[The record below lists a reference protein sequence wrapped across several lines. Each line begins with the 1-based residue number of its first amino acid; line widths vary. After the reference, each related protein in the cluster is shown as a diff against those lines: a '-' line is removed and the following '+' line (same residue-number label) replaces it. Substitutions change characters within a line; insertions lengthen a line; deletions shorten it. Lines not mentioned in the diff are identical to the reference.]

1 MPFFLLSLAI
11 IAEVVGTTALK
22 FSDGMTRVVP
32 SIVVVVAYMVAFYL
46 LSLVLRYIPVGVAYA
61 IWAGGGI
68 VLITL
73 VGWLYLRQG
82 LDGAGMLGIGLI
94 VAGVLVLQLFS
105 KSASLH

>member
-22 FSDGMTRVVP
+22 LSDGMTRLVP
-32 SIVVVVAYMVAFYL
+32 STVVVISYVVAFYL
-46 LSLVLRYIPVGVAYA
+46 LSLVLRHIPVGVAYA

-73 VGWLYLRQG
+73 VGWWYLRQG
-82 LDGAGMLGIGLI
+82 LDLAGMLGIGLI

-105 KSASLH
+105 KSSSLH